1 MVYGLHLNF
10 WPVICKG
17 SPASMDAFA
26 HDVSHLTLF
35 FCLGG
40 KSKSCNFSNIICII
54 VLFSLYPLFCYFF
67 FVYCTKS
74 TS

>member
-10 WPVICKG
+10 WPIICKG

-35 FCLGG
+35 F
-40 KSKSCNFSNIICII
+40 
-54 VLFSLYPLFCYFF
+54 FF
-67 FVYCTKS
+67 FFGVVKESHVELRLVIEFKNYCVKKM
-74 TS
+74 